1 MKIVVID
8 DSAKLQDEKKKQDK
22 VPFIWFTTYKHTEK
36 QKKRDDKESFHYLPS
51 SKNLG
56 GGN

>member
-1 MKIVVID
+1 MIVID

-22 VPFIWFTTYKHTEK
+22 VLFIWFTPYKHTEK
-36 QKKRDDKESFHYLPS
+36 QKEGNDKEPFYYLPS

>member
-1 MKIVVID
+1 MKIIIID

-22 VPFIWFTTYKHTEK
+22 GPFIWFTPYKHTEK
-36 QKKRDDKESFHYLPS
+36 QKRDDKEPFYYLPS